1 MCENRL
7 SEEKFVKK
15 EVEVKKSRIFE
26 FQVPL
31 FKLISVTPSQ
41 HSLPSLSSCS
51 PAGWD
56 NLKKIS
62 ILYENMHSCKPDDYY
77 TDIIAQPPS
86 RKTVSNREVEV
97 HTEDE
102 QQFLA
107 RQQQLLQQGQTAQ
120 PRSTSP
126 LRTPTP
132 GTKSGP
138 RTPASAGQGS
148 PNKKVL

>member
-1 MCENRL
+1 V
-7 SEEKFVKK
+7 EKDAV
-15 EVEVKKSRIFE
+15 
-26 FQVPL
+26 
-31 FKLISVTPSQ
+31 LI
-41 HSLPSLSSCS
+41 

-86 RKTVSNREVEV
+86 RKTVSNREIEV
-97 HTEDE
+97 QTEDE

-107 RQQQLLQQGQTAQ
+107 RQLQLLQQSQTAQ
-120 PRSTSP
+120 PRSVSP
-126 LRTPTP
+126 MRTPQS
-132 GTKSGP
+132 GSKSVP

-148 PNKKVL
+148 PNKKTDIKLNPGTPGGE